1 MISGKMSG
9 QRHMGSKRKVCDDS
23 FTAEDNFAY
32 IPKDNRKGGRA
43 VNSCHVG
50 VADME
55 PIS

>member
-1 MISGKMSG
+1 MLSGTMSG
-9 QRHMGSKRKVCDDS
+9 RRHMGSKRKVCDDS

-32 IPKDNRKGGRA
+32 IPKNNRKGSRA

-55 PIS
+55 PMS